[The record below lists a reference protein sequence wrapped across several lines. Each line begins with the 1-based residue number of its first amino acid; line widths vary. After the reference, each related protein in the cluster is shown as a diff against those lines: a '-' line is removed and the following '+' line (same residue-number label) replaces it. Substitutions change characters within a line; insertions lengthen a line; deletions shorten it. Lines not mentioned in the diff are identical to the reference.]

1 MTALVSI
8 VWYAWGSGRRGE
20 SRHTMAAQAKRTDRE
35 TVVPAQVDLDELRQ
49 RRLRNWRQTRET
61 RLRDVED
68 AAGEPARLKLV
79 TIYPV
84 SGEGPHFYH
93 SFMGDPEAKTDS
105 KWDSP
110 SGEGYTWRWLPGR
123 PRGAFY
129 GNVGRGRPTLVA
141 CG

>member
-61 RLRDVED
+61 LLRDVED
-68 AAGEPARLKLV
+68 AAGA
-79 TIYPV
+79 
-84 SGEGPHFYH
+84 
-93 SFMGDPEAKTDS
+93 
-105 KWDSP
+105 
-110 SGEGYTWRWLPGR
+110 PGR
-123 PRGAFY
+123 PQLHAVYPASRHVPHVYPPVRRGPHAQH
-129 GNVGRGRPTLVA
+129 RPRRVNALA
-141 CG
+141 E